1 LNGGEIGNTSIVNDE
16 DFQYRGTN
24 GAGSTPGAELSSAPL
39 QIRLSEV
46 VSALSYALDLTEGQ
60 PVGHAVK
67 TCVLGMR
74 LADELQLSS
83 TEKADLYYA
92 LLLKDMGCSSNAAR
106 VHQVFG
112 GDDRNLKR
120 DLKTTDWTR
129 QLEGFA
135 FVRRHAAIGQSLF
148 ERFSRIAKI
157 AAAGPGQAR
166 KMVEIRCERGANIAR
181 DLGFSQNCADAI
193 YNLDEQWNGRG
204 HPHGKKGEEIPL
216 GARILNLC
224 QTLEVFQTHEGME
237 VAFAVMEERK
247 GRWFDPQLVRA
258 ARNLKNDKTLWQ
270 ILEDK
275 NVVAARALAM
285 NLEPQEEILFAD
297 EARLTRVCEGFAGI
311 IDAKSPWTFRH
322 SQGVTEAAVGI
333 AGVLQLPPAQI
344 VQIRHAALLHDIG
357 KLSVPNSILDKPGK
371 LDEDEFAVVKKH
383 PFYTQRILEKISGF
397 HRLSFIAGAHH
408 ERLDGSGYHSG
419 FAADKLPLE
428 ARLIAVADVF
438 DALSAERPYRDA
450 MPLERA
456 LSIIAAEVPH
466 ALCPESFEALKIWSA
481 SKM

>member
-1 LNGGEIGNTSIVNDE
+1 MGNLQESCYGEH
-16 DFQYRGTN
+16 
-24 GAGSTPGAELSSAPL
+24 
-39 QIRLSEV
+39 QIRLSEI

-60 PVGHAVK
+60 PIGHAVK

-148 ERFSRIAKI
+148 ERFLRIVKI

-166 KMVEIRCERGANIAR
+166 QMVEIRCERGANIAR

-193 YNLDEQWNGRG
+193 YNLDEQWKGRG
-204 HPHGKKGEEIPL
+204 HPRGKKGEEIPL

-224 QTLEVFQTHEGME
+224 QTLEIFQTHEGME
-237 VAFAVMEERK
+237 MAFAVIEDRK

-258 ARNLKNDKTLWQ
+258 ARGLKKDKTLWQ

-275 NVVAARALAM
+275 NVAAARELAM

-297 EARLTRVCEGFAGI
+297 EERLTRVCEGFAAI

-322 SQGVTEAAVGI
+322 SQGVTDAAVGM
-333 AGVLQLPPAQI
+333 AGVLQLPSQQTL
-344 VQIRHAALLHDIG
+344 QIRHAALLHDIG
-357 KLSVPNSILDKPGK
+357 KLSIPNSILDKPGT
-371 LDEDEFAVVKKH
+371 LDEDEFAMVKKH
-383 PFYTQRILEKISGF
+383 PFYTQRILEKITSF
-397 HRLSFIAGAHH
+397 RQLSFIAGAHH

-419 FAADKLPLE
+419 FDADKLPIE
-428 ARLIAVADVF
+428 ARIIAVADVF
-438 DALSAERPYRDA
+438 DALSAQRPYREA

-456 LSIIAAEVPH
+456 LSVIAQDVPL

-481 SKM
+481 TREGNGSQTVSA